1 MKKYFLILFLLA
13 FQNCLGKSSLIIIQ
27 PDTELKNINLS
38 QVGKKSSLVKLQS
51 GVVLAEPSHIL
62 CSKNYIYFIDQNYSQ
77 QVFQFDRKGK
87 LLKKISFLGDQKYDI
102 NGISSV
108 FLENEMIRMVLNG
121 NRILKF
127 DLELNSYETQNLAYK
142 AGYLLRIDD
151 EYLAFNNYLEN
162 AIQNHIYWLDS
173 VGKNNSK
180 PSLPI
185 DSKMYRP
192 IFKMEQPFNRVDGEL
207 WFSKI
212 FDDTIYVMQ
221 EKGNFKPKYFID
233 FGADKIPSDFL
244 LGIETGTQF
253 YQKMREDKHYS
264 NSGGV
269 HSAGNGFAII
279 NVFHQ
284 LYTYPMVVD
293 LKTNTSKLVDRFV
306 DDLNSGIKVRQI
318 LFSDEEAMVFGISG
332 ENLSLQLDNVYPE
345 TKSNL
350 SPTYEDDY
358 FLIVVEK

>member
-1 MKKYFLILFLLA
+1 MKKYFALLFLLA
-13 FQNCLGKSSLIIIQ
+13 FQHCREKSSLIMIQ

-38 QVGKKSSLVKLQS
+38 QVGTRSSLIKLQS
-51 GVVLAEPSHIL
+51 DVALGEPSHIL

-77 QVFQFDRKGK
+77 QVFQFDRKGE
-87 LLKKISFLGDQKYDI
+87 LLQKISFLGDQKYDI

-108 FLENEMIRMVLNG
+108 FLENEMIRLVLNG

-127 DLELNSYETQNLAYK
+127 DLELNIYETQNLAFK

-162 AIQNHIYWLDS
+162 AIQNHIYWLDT
-173 VGKNNSK
+173 VGKNSSK
-180 PSLPI
+180 ASLPI
-185 DSKMYRP
+185 DPKMYRP
-192 IFKMEQPFNRVDGEL
+192 NFKMEQPFNQVDGEL

-212 FDDTIYVMQ
+212 FNDTIYVMQ
-221 EKGNFKPKYFID
+221 ETGNFEPKYFID
-233 FGADKIPSDFL
+233 FGAEKIPGDFL
-244 LGIETGTQF
+244 SGIETGAQF
-253 YQKMREDKHYS
+253 YQKMREDKHYT

-269 HSAGNGFAII
+269 HSAGNGIAIL

-318 LFSDEEAMVFGISG
+318 LFSDEESMVFGISG
-332 ENLSLQLDNVYPE
+332 ENLGLQLYNLYPE

-350 SPTYEDDY
+350 SPTFEDDY
-358 FLIVVEK
+358 FLIFVEK